1 MDVLDKI
8 KAPVAAE
15 MDHFRDT
22 FRQTLYSDNPL
33 LEQVVEH
40 LLKAPGKQLRPML
53 VLLAARMASAKGKG
67 STVVSEKVI
76 RVALA
81 LEMLHTASLVHDDVV
96 DESDRRRGLPSVNA
110 LFSNQIAV
118 LAGDF
123 ILSKALE
130 CAAQTEDVRVVQYI
144 AQLGQS
150 LANGELLQIDNQD
163 SSVLSEAVYFD
174 IISRKTASLFS
185 LCARLGALAA
195 GGSEAEAERLA
206 QYGKLIG
213 ICFQLRDDVFD
224 YGTAEVGKPIG
235 NDMREGKLTLPVI
248 YAVKHSD
255 DAAMTALA
263 LKVRRREASAEEIQG
278 LIDFTIDKGG
288 LDYVQWHM
296 KDLQAMADGLIDDT
310 HDASVTES
318 LHLLASF
325 VSERVY

>member
-1 MDVLDKI
+1 MEVLDKI

-15 MDHFRDT
+15 LEQFREA
-22 FRQTLYSDNPL
+22 FRQTLYSENPL

-53 VLLAARMASAKGKG
+53 VLLAARMVGQ
-67 STVVSEKVI
+67 VNDKVI

-110 LFSNQIAV
+110 LLSNQIAV

-130 CAAQTEDVRVVQYI
+130 CSALTEDVRVVRYI

-150 LANGELLQIDNQD
+150 LADGELLQLKNQD
-163 SSVLSEAVYFD
+163 SEVLSEAVYFD

-224 YGTAEVGKPIG
+224 YGKAEVGKPLG
-235 NDMREGKLTLPVI
+235 NDMKEGKLTLPAI
-248 YAVKHSD
+248 YAVKHSE
-255 DAAMTALA
+255 DASMYELA
-263 LKVRRREASAEEIQG
+263 LKVRRRDASAEEIQQ
-278 LIDFTIDKGG
+278 LIDFTISAGG
-288 LDYVQWHM
+288 LEYVQWHM
-296 KDLQAMADGLIDDT
+296 KDMHGMADGLIDDT
-310 HDASVTES
+310 RDPAITEA

-325 VSERVY
+325 VGERVI

>member
-15 MDHFRDT
+15 MEQFREA

-53 VLLAARMASAKGKG
+53 VLLAARMVGE
-67 STVVSEKVI
+67 VNDKVI

-110 LFSNQIAV
+110 LLSNQIAV

-130 CAAQTEDVRVVQYI
+130 SAALTEDTRIVRYI

-150 LANGELLQIDNQD
+150 LADGELLQLDNQD
-163 SSVLSEAVYFD
+163 SDVLSEAVYFD

-195 GGSEAEAERLA
+195 GGSEAESERLA
-206 QYGKLIG
+206 QFGKLIG

-224 YGTAEVGKPIG
+224 YGTTEVGKPLG
-235 NDMREGKLTLPVI
+235 NDMKEGKLTLPAI
-248 YAVKHSD
+248 YAVKHGD
-255 DAAMTALA
+255 NETMCALA
-263 LKVRRREASAEEIQG
+263 LKIRRREASAEEIQQ
-278 LIDFTIDKGG
+278 LIDFTVSAGG
-288 LDYVQWHM
+288 LEYVQWHM
-296 KDLQAMADGLIDDT
+296 KDMQGMADGLIDDT
-310 HDASVTES
+310 RDSAITES
-318 LHLLASF
+318 LHQLASF
-325 VSERVY
+325 VAERVF

>member
-15 MDHFRDT
+15 MEQFREA

-53 VLLAARMASAKGKG
+53 VMLAARMVGK
-67 STVVSEKVI
+67 VDEKVI

-81 LEMLHTASLVHDDVV
+81 LGMLHTASLVHDDVV
-96 DESDRRRGLPSVNA
+96 DESDRRRGQASVNA
-110 LFSNQIAV
+110 LLSNQVAV

-130 CAAQTEDVRVVQYI
+130 CAALTDDVRVVRYI
-144 AQLGQS
+144 SQLGQS
-150 LANGELLQIDNQD
+150 LADGELLQLDNQD
-163 SSVLSEAVYFD
+163 SKVLSEAVYFD
-174 IISRKTASLFS
+174 IIGRKTASLFS

-206 QYGKLIG
+206 QFGKLIG
-213 ICFQLRDDVFD
+213 ICFQLKDDVFD
-224 YGTAEVGKPIG
+224 YGTAEVGKPLG
-235 NDMREGKLTLPVI
+235 NDMKEGKLTLPAI

-255 DAAMTALA
+255 SEAMQELA
-263 LKVRRREASAEEIQG
+263 LKIRRREASAEEIQQ
-278 LIDFTIDKGG
+278 LIDFTISAGG
-288 LDYVQWHM
+288 LEYVQWHM
-296 KDLQAMADGLIDDT
+296 KDMQRMADGLIDDT
-310 HDASVTES
+310 RDASITES
-318 LHLLASF
+318 LHLLAAF
-325 VSERVY
+325 VAERVF

>member
-1 MDVLDKI
+1 MEVLDKI

-15 MDHFRDT
+15 LEQFREA
-22 FRQTLYSDNPL
+22 FCQTLYSENPL

-53 VLLAARMASAKGKG
+53 VLLAARMVGQ
-67 STVVSEKVI
+67 VNDKVI
-76 RVALA
+76 RVALS

-110 LFSNQIAV
+110 LLSNQIAV

-130 CAAQTEDVRVVQYI
+130 CSALTDDVRVVRYI

-150 LANGELLQIDNQD
+150 LADGELLQLKHQD
-163 SSVLSEAVYFD
+163 SDVLSEAVYFD

-206 QYGKLIG
+206 QFGKLIG

-224 YGTAEVGKPIG
+224 YGKAEVGKPLG
-235 NDMREGKLTLPVI
+235 NDMREGKLTLPAI
-248 YAVKHSD
+248 YAVKHSED
-255 DAAMTALA
+255 VKMHELA
-263 LKVRRREASAEEIQG
+263 LKVRRREASAEDIQQ
-278 LIDFTIDKGG
+278 LIDFTISAGG
-288 LDYVQWHM
+288 LEYVQWHM
-296 KDLQAMADGLIDDT
+296 KDMQGMADGLIDDT
-310 HDASVTES
+310 RDPQITEA

-325 VSERVY
+325 VAERAI

>member
-1 MDVLDKI
+1 MEVLDKI

-15 MDHFRDT
+15 LEQFREA
-22 FRQTLYSDNPL
+22 FCQTLYSENPL

-53 VLLAARMASAKGKG
+53 VLLAARMVGQ
-67 STVVSEKVI
+67 VNDKVI
-76 RVALA
+76 RVALS

-110 LFSNQIAV
+110 LLSNQIAV

-130 CAAQTEDVRVVQYI
+130 CSALTDDVRVVRYI

-150 LANGELLQIDNQD
+150 LADGELLQLKHQD
-163 SSVLSEAVYFD
+163 SDVLSEAVYFD

-206 QYGKLIG
+206 QFGKLIG

-224 YGTAEVGKPIG
+224 YGKAEVGKPLG
-235 NDMREGKLTLPVI
+235 NDMREGKLTLPAI
-248 YAVKHSD
+248 YAVKHSE
-255 DAAMTALA
+255 DAKMHELA
-263 LKVRRREASAEEIQG
+263 LKVRRREASAEDIQQ
-278 LIDFTIDKGG
+278 LIDFTISAGG
-288 LDYVQWHM
+288 LEYVQWHM
-296 KDLQAMADGLIDDT
+296 KDMQGMADGLIDDT
-310 HDASVTES
+310 RDPQITEA

-325 VSERVY
+325 VAERAI

>member
-15 MDHFRDT
+15 MEQFREV
-22 FRQTLYSDNPL
+22 FRKTLYSDNPL
-33 LEQVVEH
+33 LEQVVEP

-53 VLLAARMASAKGKG
+53 VLLAARMVGE
-67 STVVSEKVI
+67 VNEKVI

-110 LFSNQIAV
+110 LLSNQIAV

-130 CAAQTEDVRVVQYI
+130 SAALTEDTRIVRYI

-150 LANGELLQIDNQD
+150 LADGELLQLDSQD
-163 SSVLSEAVYFD
+163 SEVLSEAVYFD
-174 IISRKTASLFS
+174 IIGRKTASLFS

-224 YGTAEVGKPIG
+224 YGTAEVGKPLG
-235 NDMREGKLTLPVI
+235 NDMKEGKLTLPTI
-248 YAVKHSD
+248 YAVVHSD
-255 DAAMTALA
+255 DASMRELA
-263 LKVRRREASAEEIQG
+263 LKVRRREASAEEMRQ
-278 LIDFTIDKGG
+278 LMDFTVSQGG
-288 LDYVQWHM
+288 LEYAQWHM
-296 KDLQAMADGLIDDT
+296 KDMQGMADGLIDDT
-310 HDASVTES
+310 RNPSITEA
-318 LHLLASF
+318 LHLLTAF
-325 VSERVY
+325 VAERIL

>member
-15 MDHFRDT
+15 MEQFREV
-22 FRQTLYSDNPL
+22 FRKTLYSDNPL

-53 VLLAARMASAKGKG
+53 VLLAARMVGE
-67 STVVSEKVI
+67 VNEKVI

-110 LFSNQIAV
+110 LLSNQIAV

-130 CAAQTEDVRVVQYI
+130 SAALTEDTRIVRYI

-150 LANGELLQIDNQD
+150 LADGELLQLDSQD
-163 SSVLSEAVYFD
+163 SEVLSEAVYFD
-174 IISRKTASLFS
+174 IIGRKTASLFS
-185 LCARLGALAA
+185 LCARLGAMMA
-195 GGSEAEAERLA
+195 GGTEAEAERLA

-224 YGTAEVGKPIG
+224 YGTAEVGKPLG
-235 NDMREGKLTLPVI
+235 NDMKEGKLTLPTI
-248 YAVKHSD
+248 YAVVHSD
-255 DAAMTALA
+255 DASMRELA
-263 LKVRRREASAEEIQG
+263 LKVRRREASAEEMHQ
-278 LIDFTIDKGG
+278 LMDFTVSQGG
-288 LDYVQWHM
+288 LEYARWHM
-296 KDLQAMADGLIDDT
+296 KDMQGMADGLIDDT
-310 HDASVTES
+310 RNPSITEA
-318 LHLLASF
+318 LHLLTAF
-325 VSERVY
+325 VAERIL